1 MQRRGL
7 RGISPLIATA
17 ILLAATIAIGYVIY
31 KYVGAS
37 ASAVA
42 KKPQLMITA
51 SVDYVGNT
59 AYIEL
64 SIRNVGG
71 AAANI
76 TKVTIDGTNV
86 GSQLGIGA
94 SGYLLKPGQE
104 LHKIVT
110 LPNLGSGQHIVIVTL
125 SDGSEFQ
132 ATFTS

>member
-1 MQRRGL
+1 MRRGL

-17 ILLAATIAIGYVIY
+17 ILLAATLAIGYVIY
-31 KYVGAS
+31 NYVGAS

-51 SVDYVGNT
+51 NANYVGNT

-64 SIRNVGG
+64 SIKNVGG

-76 TKVTIDGTNV
+76 TKVTIDGSDV
-86 GSQLGIGA
+86 SSQLGIGT

-110 LPNLGSGQHIVIVTL
+110 LTNLSSGQHIVIVTL